1 MNWVILGAA
10 LLIVLIPTMV
20 IRFRKASRTLDAI
33 LAEHHARMDGT
44 EPAADTAATTPTDT
58 PTAPR
63 RHQARHRR
71 SGRRPRTVRPATTGY
86 ATHRRMSA

>member
-20 IRFRKASRTLDAI
+20 IRFRKAGRTLDAI
-33 LAEHHARMDGT
+33 LAEHHARMNGA
-44 EPAADTAATTPTDT
+44 EPTAAPVVAT
-58 PTAPR
+58 TAPR

-71 SGRRPRTVRPATTGY
+71 SGRRPRTVRPTTAGY
-86 ATHRRMSA
+86 ATHHRRMSA